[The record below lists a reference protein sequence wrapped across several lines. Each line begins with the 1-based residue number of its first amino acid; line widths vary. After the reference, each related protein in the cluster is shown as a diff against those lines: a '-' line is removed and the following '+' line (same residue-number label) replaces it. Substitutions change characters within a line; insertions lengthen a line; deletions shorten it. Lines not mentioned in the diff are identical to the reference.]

1 MTTTTTIIFT
11 ITCFLSLDI
20 GLVITNMSV
29 WNLVKRI
36 EELET
41 KIKQT
46 M

>member
-11 ITCFLSLDI
+11 ITCFLSLGI

-29 WNLVKRI
+29 WNCIKRI